1 MFFWNAY
8 FLYFFFLKKP
18 FDTLDP
24 FWVLELKSNSNFT
37 IVHGASSGSLL
48 LWSLIFVFLGIK
60 LLEQKKSQTVRG
72 TSASPGLLETKQM
85 VRLSLLGQ
93 STRQTGWSSPNTYT
107 FFTIVYTVIA
117 QYELYLKLM
126 MRGKLK
132 NAFS

>member
-1 MFFWNAY
+1 MHIF
-8 FLYFFFLKKP
+8 YFFFLKKP

-24 FWVLELKSNSNFT
+24 FWLLELKSNSNFS

-48 LWSLIFVFLGIK
+48 CEVLFLFFLGIK

-93 STRQTGWSSPNTYT
+93 STRQTG
-107 FFTIVYTVIA
+107 
-117 QYELYLKLM
+117 
-126 MRGKLK
+126 
-132 NAFS
+132 